1 MTTPPKL
8 VLASNSPRR
17 KTLLGLGRLPFEIAP
32 ADINE
37 DVLPGEDPQTY
48 VLRLADEKARAAAT
62 PYRGQ
67 DVVII
72 AADTTVAHE
81 GRILAKPLDADEARD
96 MLLELR
102 GKEHIALTG
111 LCVLRTKDGA
121 HLTELAVTL
130 VPMRN
135 YSDAEIEAYIAS
147 GDPLDKAGAYAIQH
161 AGFHPVAEMR
171 GCFANVAGL
180 PLCHL
185 KRVLAKWEI
194 HLTGDLPTACQAY
207 LNYDCPVTDD
217 ILAGRL

>member
-1 MTTPPKL
+1 MTTTPKF

-17 KTLLGLGRLPFEIAP
+17 KTLLGLSGVTFEIAP

-48 VLRLADEKARAAAT
+48 VLRLAEEKARAAAT
-62 PYRGQ
+62 AYRGE

-81 GRILAKPLDADEARD
+81 GRILAKPLDADEARA
-96 MLLELR
+96 MLVDLR
-102 GKEHIALTG
+102 GKEHVALTAI
-111 LCVLRTKDGA
+111 CVLRTKDGV
-121 HLTELAVTL
+121 HLTELAVTR
-130 VPMRN
+130 VPMRD
-135 YSDAEIEAYIAS
+135 YSDAEMEAYIAS

-185 KRVLAKWEI
+185 KRTLAKWEI
-194 HLTGDLPTACQAY
+194 HLTDELPAACQAY
-207 LNYDCPVTDD
+207 LNYECPVTDD